1 MKILCMQDLD
11 LANKRVLI
19 RQDLNVP
26 IKDGSVSNDAR
37 IRASLP
43 TVKLALEKGAKVML
57 MSHLGRP
64 TEGVA
69 QSSFSLAPI
78 ATLLSEYLE
87 QEVRLE
93 TNWLDGIE
101 LQAGEVVLCE
111 NVRFNVGEKANDD
124 VLAKRIAALCDVYV
138 MDAFGTAHRAQASTH
153 GVAKY
158 APTACAGPLLTNELS
173 ALAKALDD
181 PAKPVVAI
189 VGGSK
194 VSTKLTVLDALSE
207 KVDQL
212 IVGGGIANTFIAA
225 AGHDVGK
232 SLCEADLLDQA
243 NQLTQKAKETDGDI
257 PVPVDVVCGKEFS
270 ESAAAITKPVTE
282 VGSSDMIFDIGP
294 ETIEQFSK
302 LLRGAGTIV
311 WNGPVGVFEF
321 DQFGEG
327 TKALAHAIAESS
339 AFSIAGGGDTVAAI
353 DKYGV
358 ADDISYISTGG
369 GAFLEFLEGIKL
381 PAVSI
386 LEERAESR

>member
-1 MKILCMQDLD
+1 MKILRMQDLD

-282 VGSSDMIFDIGP
+282 VGPSDMIFDIGP

>member
-1 MKILCMQDLD
+1 MNVLSMQDLD
-11 LANKRVLI
+11 LAGKRVLI

-26 IKDGSVSNDAR
+26 IKDGEVSNDAR

-43 TVKLALEKGAKVML
+43 TVKLALKKGAKVML

-64 TEGVA
+64 TEGQQEA
-69 QSSFSLAPI
+69 QYSLAPVG
-78 ATLLSEYLE
+78 ARMSELLG
-87 QEVRLE
+87 QEVTLQEQWLE
-93 TNWLDGIE
+93 GVE
-101 LQAGEVVLCE
+101 LEAGDVVLCE
-111 NVRFNVGEKANDD
+111 NVRFYVGEKANDD
-124 VLAKRIAALCDVYV
+124 GLAKKMAELCDVFV

-158 APTACAGPLLTNELS
+158 AEIACAGPLLSNELS
-173 ALAKALDD
+173 ALAKALDK
-181 PAKPVVAI
+181 PARPIVAI

-194 VSTKLTVLDALSE
+194 VSTKLTVLESLSE

-225 AGHDVGK
+225 AGHQVGK
-232 SLCEADLLDQA
+232 SLFEADLIEQ
-243 NQLTQKAKETDGDI
+243 AKELTAKAQQTDGDI

-270 ESAAAITKPVTE
+270 ESAPAQTKPVAS
-282 VGSSDMIFDIGP
+282 VDSDDMIFDIGP
-294 ETIEQFSK
+294 ETASQFSDMLK
-302 LLRGAGTIV
+302 GAGTIV

-369 GAFLEFLEGIKL
+369 GAFLEFLEGKVL

-386 LEERAESR
+386 LEQRAK

>member
-1 MKILCMQDLD
+1 MKVLGMQDLD

-173 ALAKALDD
+173 ALTKALDD

-225 AGHDVGK
+225 AGHDVGR

-282 VGSSDMIFDIGP
+282 VGPSDMIFDIGP

-327 TKALAHAIAESS
+327 TKALAHAISESS

>member
-1 MKILCMQDLD
+1 MNVLRMQDLE

-26 IKDGSVSNDAR
+26 LKDGVVTNDAR
-37 IRASLP
+37 IIASLP
-43 TVKLALEKGAKVML
+43 TIKLALKKGAKVML

-64 TEGVA
+64 VEGQADAALSLQPVA
-69 QSSFSLAPI
+69 
-78 ATLLSEYLE
+78 TRLSELLE
-87 QEVRLE
+87 MPVRLQAD
-93 TNWLDGIE
+93 WLDGV
-101 LQAGEVVLCE
+101 EVSDNEIVLCE
-111 NVRFNVGEKANDD
+111 NVRFNIGEKAGDTD
-124 VLAKRIAALCDVYV
+124 LSQRMAALCDVFV

-158 APTACAGPLLTNELS
+158 ADVACAGPLLSNELS
-173 ALAKALDD
+173 ALGKALDN
-181 PAKPVVAI
+181 PARPIVAI

-194 VSTKLTVLDALSE
+194 VSTKITVLDTLSE

-225 AGHDVGK
+225 AGHKVGK
-232 SLCEADLLDQA
+232 SLYENDLIDSA
-243 NQLTQKAKETDGDI
+243 NALTVKAKSTDGDI

-270 ESAAAITKPVTE
+270 ETAKAVIKSVSDVE
-282 VGSSDMIFDIGP
+282 DDDMIFDIGP
-294 ETIEQFSK
+294 ATAKQFADMLK
-302 LLRGAGTIV
+302 GAGTIV

-321 DQFGEG
+321 AQFGEG

-339 AFSIAGGGDTVAAI
+339 AFSVAGGGDTVAAI

-369 GAFLEFLEGIKL
+369 GAFLEFLEGKQL
-381 PAVSI
+381 PAVAV
-386 LEERAESR
+386 LEQRAK